1 MKRTIALLA
10 LVFITITNLFAQQH
24 QMSKSYIPPD
34 DPLVKEKLANWQDL
48 KFGLFMHWGTYS
60 QWGVVESWSICPEDE
75 GWTQRR
81 GPYGASYNTYKTAYE
96 NLQTSFNPTKF
107 NPEKWVQ
114 AAKNAGMKYVVF
126 TTKHHDG
133 FCMFD
138 TKQTD
143 YKITSSKTPFSSN
156 PRSNVAKEIFNA
168 FRKENFMIG
177 TYFSKPDWHTEY
189 YWWPYFPPKDRNVN
203 YDPAK
208 HPERWQKF
216 KDFTYNQI
224 GELMS
229 GDYGKIDILWL
240 DGGWVRPKST
250 IDTAVD
256 WQRTITYNQDID
268 MPKIAAMA
276 RTKQPGLIVVD
287 RTVTGQYENYTTP
300 EQQVPDVPLDHPW
313 ESCIT
318 MGNSWSYVPGDHY
331 KSADEII
338 SLLVK
343 IVSRGGNLLMNIG
356 PGPDGDWDPVAYER
370 LQQIGNWIKIN
381 GEGIYNSTSV
391 APYSEGNIFYTK
403 LKDSN
408 TIYAFVLANQ
418 GSVTLPAKA
427 FLHLKVNSKVKKIS
441 LLGVDKKLK
450 WAQYGDSINVLIPKD
465 LQTNN
470 GLSYAA
476 GFKIQY

>member
-1 MKRTIALLA
+1 MQKVMLIVLITVSFMKAA
-10 LVFITITNLFAQQH
+10 AQAH
-24 QMSKSYIPPD
+24 NTSSSYSWPD
-34 DPLVKEKLANWQDL
+34 DTLVVKKLHQWQNI
-48 KFGLFMHWGTYS
+48 KCGLLMHWGTYS

-81 GPYGASYNTYKTAYE
+81 GPYSTNYNTYKAAYE
-96 NLQTSFNPTKF
+96 NLQTTFNPTKF
-107 NPEKWVQ
+107 KPEKWVQ

-156 PRSNVAKEIFNA
+156 PRSNVTKEIFNA

-177 TYFSKPDWHTEY
+177 AYFSKPDWHTEY

-208 HPERWQKF
+208 YPERWQKF

-229 GDYGKIDILWL
+229 DYGKVDILWL

-250 IDTAVD
+250 IDKSVD
-256 WQRTITYNQDID
+256 WQRTITYDQDID

-276 RTKQPGLIVVD
+276 RTRQPGLIVVD
-287 RTVTGQYENYTTP
+287 RTVAGKYENYTTP
-300 EQQVPDVPLDHPW
+300 EQQVPNVPLDHPW

-318 MGNSWSYVPGDHY
+318 MGNSWSYVPGDQY
-331 KSADEII
+331 KSADQIV

-370 LQQIGNWIKIN
+370 LQQIGAWMKIN
-381 GEGIYNSTSV
+381 GEGIYNTTSV
-391 APYSEGNIFYTK
+391 APYSEGNTFYTK
-403 LKDSN
+403 LKNSN
-408 TIYAFVLANQ
+408 TIYAFVLADK

-427 FLHLKVNSKVKKIS
+427 TFHLKVDGKVKKIS
-441 LLGVDKKLK
+441 LLGVNKKLK

-465 LQTNN
+465 LQTNS
-470 GLSYAA
+470 GLNQAA
-476 GFKIQY
+476 AFKIQY